1 MTAAGSRQK
10 RPARLRAAAGRN
22 TARTRRD
29 AGSALAA
36 RREAVAGHARS
47 LGFDMVVTA
56 EPENLFYLTGFW
68 GEALGVMDA
77 RGGPGRRRRRR
88 PRRAT
93 IIAPA
98 LEAGRAASEAA
109 GADIVSAD
117 RGPDLGKSLAAAVRG
132 SGARACAA
140 DCQRHA
146 TMAALKKA
154 VPGLLHSAKPFEL
167 SRPVKDAGEIATI
180 RKASRMVDDMFGLCE
195 SEIRR
200 GMKESELQAVL
211 MSHAAGVG
219 LFDTG
224 YHSTLNPLI
233 VAGGPNGAL
242 PHAQVS
248 GRRFADG
255 DMIVVDLTLR
265 YRGYVTD
272 ATRTFG
278 LGRVPRRARE
288 AYDTVRDA
296 QDLGLRAA
304 RAGAPCADVDRAC
317 RDRIAGGGYAE
328 YFVHATGHGVGLDVH
343 EAPAVAAGSKDA
355 LAEGMAIT
363 VEPGV
368 YLPGR
373 FGVRIEDTL
382 VVRRGRGP
390 SVLHSFTKDLLIL

>member
-1 MTAAGSRQK
+1 
-10 RPARLRAAAGRN
+10 
-22 TARTRRD
+22 
-29 AGSALAA
+29 
-36 RREAVAGHARS
+36 
-47 LGFDMVVTA
+47 
-56 EPENLFYLTGFW
+56 
-68 GEALGVMDA
+68 
-77 RGGPGRRRRRR
+77 
-88 PRRAT
+88 
-93 IIAPA
+93 
-98 LEAGRAASEAA
+98 
-109 GADIVSAD
+109 
-117 RGPDLGKSLAAAVRG
+117 
-132 SGARACAA
+132 
-140 DCQRHA
+140 
-146 TMAALKKA
+146 MAALKKA